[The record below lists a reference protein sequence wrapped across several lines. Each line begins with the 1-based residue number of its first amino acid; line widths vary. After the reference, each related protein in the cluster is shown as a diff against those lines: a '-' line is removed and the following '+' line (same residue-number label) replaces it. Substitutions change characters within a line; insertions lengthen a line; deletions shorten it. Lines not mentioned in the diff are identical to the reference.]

1 MMIWLKKHYDLAIL
15 GFASLL
21 FLTNAALII
30 QSALSANEQL
40 APPATLSPNNTLPE
54 FNPVGLQVSEA
65 PIWEYSANSP
75 DKASLLASRT
85 YLLKDGKLFDP
96 IEGSENLHHPITNE
110 WLIEHDLDYTAKDIK
125 HRDSDGDGFSNLE
138 EFLAGTTPTNKESK
152 PAAYNKLK
160 LVGFKSLPFRIIFK
174 GDPSGAGKE
183 FQINF
188 LELKGAAATQYR
200 KLGDVIDGAP
210 YKIVNYDE
218 KKFTDNRGIPVDQS
232 ALTIENINNGNQI
245 VLIKDKQTDDPSSEG
260 TFLNQISGSTFVKKK
275 GETFVLEPD
284 RIEFKIIDITPT
296 SAQIQDTRSGKT
308 YQITK
313 ADPSNSQ

>member
-15 GFASLL
+15 GFTSIL
-21 FLTNAALII
+21 FLTNATLVI
-30 QSALSANEQL
+30 QSSLSANEQL
-40 APPATLSPNNTLPE
+40 TSPATISPNNNLPE

-65 PIWEYSANSP
+65 PLWDYSANAP

-125 HRDSDGDGFSNLE
+125 HKDSDGDGFSNLE
-138 EFLAGTTPTNKESK
+138 EFLAGTAPTNKDSK

-174 GDPSGAGKE
+174 AANESGKE

-188 LELKGAAATQYR
+188 LELKGSSYTQYK

-210 YKIVNYDE
+210 YKIVNYEE
-218 KKFTDNRGIPVDQS
+218 KKFEDTRGIPVDQS
-232 ALTIENINNGNQI
+232 ALTIQNINNGNQI
-245 VLIKDKQTDDPSSEG
+245 VLIKDTQTDDPSSEG

-275 GETFVLEPD
+275 GETFILEPD
-284 RIEFKIIDITPT
+284 QIEFKILDITPS
-296 SAQIQDTRSGKT
+296 SAQIQESRSGKT
-308 YQITK
+308 YQINK
-313 ADPSNSQ
+313 VDPSNSQ